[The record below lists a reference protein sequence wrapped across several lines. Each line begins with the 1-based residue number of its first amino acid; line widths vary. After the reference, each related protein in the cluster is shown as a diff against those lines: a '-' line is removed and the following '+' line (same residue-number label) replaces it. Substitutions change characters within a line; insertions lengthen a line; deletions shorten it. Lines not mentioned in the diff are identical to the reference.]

1 MTKADNRKHSAIK
14 IADHLLKID
23 QSEIEISHLRELL
36 SVLIWKY
43 TQSEGKYTLRFRSE
57 KAIQEADPKNLV
69 HEHVVERK
77 KLVDLFLSSRS
88 SAKEI
93 FETAVACVVTKEE
106 HAKLNSLPKEINGW
120 DRYIA
125 ANIKVIDSRN
135 EKDG

>member
-1 MTKADNRKHSAIK
+1 MTKAKNRKQSAIK
-14 IADHLLKID
+14 LADHLLKID
-23 QSEIEISHLRELL
+23 QSEIENSHLRELL

-57 KAIQEADPKNLV
+57 QAIQETNPKNLV

-77 KLVDLFLSSRS
+77 KLVDLLMARRT
-88 SAKEI
+88 SAQEI
-93 FETAVACVVTKEE
+93 FKSAVACVVTKDE
-106 HAKLNSLPKEINGW
+106 HAKLNSLPIEIDGW

-125 ANIKVIDSRN
+125 ANIKVIDTKK